1 MSQLAR
7 FIAMLASPLSI
18 MMLSVPLSSIYSK
31 YKSISE
37 IHQMQLAMPE
47 QVRYLVADATGTVGQ
62 HSHVQR
68 KAITDVTDRI
78 QRGLKRLDRLR
89 QVEED

>member
-7 FIAMLASPLSI
+7 FIAMFASPLSI

-31 YKSISE
+31 NTSISE
-37 IHQMQLAMPE
+37 IHQLQLAMPE
-47 QVRYLVADATGTVGQ
+47 QVRYFVSDTTGIVGQ
-62 HSHVQR
+62 HSRVQR
-68 KAITDVTDRI
+68 KAINDVTDRI